1 LEGLDHLHSQNI
13 IYRDVK
19 PDNLLISAH
28 PRMKLADF
36 GNVHFL
42 PDTETVIRG
51 LEGTT
56 SYMSP
61 EMRMGRFYNTKTDI
75 WSLGITLLNVLF
87 DNDTTFPNFDVT
99 GPWGARKFAAE
110 QDYLSFELEDF
121 MQSLF
126 LKSGDRPTA
135 KQLLQHPFVRKADKR
150 AFKSLF
156 QQFPQQNLALPVLS
170 QRFKPDTPPP
180 TPEQQ
185 SVTPPESQYQ
195 VMKEDS
201 CPDICVTNLTP
212 PVTPSPDPQEKIFL
226 KLVFKKDNAM
236 EKTILDCIKA
246 RRTHGCENREF
257 KYIIED
263 NLMRGAV

>member
-1 LEGLDHLHSQNI
+1 
-13 IYRDVK
+13 
-19 PDNLLISAH
+19 
-28 PRMKLADF
+28 MKLADF

-42 PDTETVIRG
+42 PDTESVIRG

-87 DNDTTFPNFDVT
+87 DDDATFPNFDVT
-99 GPWGARKFAAE
+99 GPWGARKFAGE
-110 QDYLSFELEDF
+110 QDYLSIELEDF
-121 MQSLF
+121 MQNLF

-135 KQLLQHPFVRKADKR
+135 TQLLQHPFVQKANKS
-150 AFKSLF
+150 AFKYLF

-185 SVTPPESQYQ
+185 STTPNESPYQ
-195 VMKEDS
+195 STQEDN
-201 CPDICVTNLTP
+201 CPDICVANLTP
-212 PVTPSPDPQEKIFL
+212 PVTPSPAPQEKIFL
-226 KLVFKKDNAM
+226 KLIFNKDIAVEN
-236 EKTILDCIKA
+236 TILDCIKV
-246 RRTHGCENREF
+246 RRSKGQ
-257 KYIIED
+257 
-263 NLMRGAV
+263 